1 MTTPG
6 PFRDPRSRRAGRIRA
21 EDGSLVNSSFYTS
34 SKYYLLF
41 RPTVATP
48 HLQPVAVMLGD
59 GQPTATANGGWTFV
73 ARPKNLGFTTW
84 VGYDPYVLTIPLMF
98 DGHSRD
104 ESVEE
109 AYEALRRIM
118 RVPVGK
124 ERQPSPVKI
133 DGSIPHS
140 NLSWV
145 IQSIEP
151 GNEIRRSR
159 DGRRTRIECTLTAY
173 EYMPADVLVE
183 QKASPAKQAAAKA
196 ATTGGPAQ
204 RTYTVKRGDTLVL
217 ISTRLLGTH
226 KRWQEIARLNGVRDP
241 RKLRVGQVLKIPT

>member
-1 MTTPG
+1 MTTP
-6 PFRDPRSRRAGRIRA
+6 FRRPARARRAGRIRA
-21 EDGSLVNSSFYTS
+21 EDGTLVNRNFYRAS
-34 SKYYLLF
+34 DKYYLLF
-41 RPTVATP
+41 KPTVPTP
-48 HLQPVAVMLGD
+48 HLKPVAVMLGK
-59 GQPTATANGGWTFV
+59 GNPTAVANGGWTFV

-98 DGHSRD
+98 DGHARN

-118 RVPVGK
+118 RVPVGQ

-133 DGSIPHS
+133 DGKIPHS
-140 NLSWV
+140 NLLWV

-151 GNEIRRSR
+151 GEEIRRER
-159 DGRRTRIECTLTAY
+159 DGKRTRIECTLTAY

-183 QKASPAKQAAAKA
+183 QKASPAKAAAAKA
-196 ATTGGPAQ
+196 EATGGPSQ

-241 RKLRVGQVLKIPT
+241 RKLQVGQVLKIPT